1 VSRYR
6 ASALAAIIALAL
18 AAALVLWPHPPT
30 VLVKNVD
37 GQSVDVT
44 VWEGGPSSTVPCGA
58 SRYIDT
64 NGAHGQPWVVTVTS
78 TASHEELLRQ
88 SISESVEV
96 IVRQGGVRIGAPN
109 PPSVGPAGAGC

>member
-1 VSRYR
+1 M
-6 ASALAAIIALAL
+6 IALAL

-78 TASHEELLRQ
+78 TASHRELLRQ
-88 SISESVEV
+88 SISGSVEV
-96 IVRQGGVRIGAPN
+96 IVRQGGVLIGAPN
-109 PPSVGPAGAGC
+109 PPSVGPAGPGC